1 MSAIRELNATES
13 GEDSTSRAA
22 RETLV
27 GVSRLPFL
35 GPIATTRLVSPLAT
49 GVTVKVLEL
58 GKSSDRKSNH
68 MDQAKPQFFLQSPD
82 NVEIRIGEMNRSG
95 FQLAGFGHGRWT

>member
-1 MSAIRELNATES
+1 LE
-13 GEDSTSRAA
+13 
-22 RETLV
+22 
-27 GVSRLPFL
+27 FL
-35 GPIATTRLVSPLAT
+35 GFHFWVPLLQTRLVSPLAT

-58 GKSSDRKSNH
+58 GKSSDRKSNN
-68 MDQAKPQFFLQSPD
+68 MNQTKPKFFLQSPD